1 MEPTAREAHLVYV
14 DPAAPPSKE
23 RPPSPGDRL
32 EDLYRLHA
40 KAAVRFAFLLTG
52 ERELAQDLVQDAFL
66 TLSDRLDKIDSL
78 DAFVPYL
85 RTTVLNLTRM
95 HFRHR
100 DVERAYLRR
109 ERGADGDVVVVDTSY
124 VEMRQS
130 LFRLPYRQRAAIVL
144 RFYEDLPEREI
155 AQLLGC
161 RPGTVKSLL
170 SRGLASL
177 RTETYPPNEEGENH
191 AR

>member
-1 MEPTAREAHLVYV
+1 MEPTAWEAHLVYV
-14 DPAAPPSKE
+14 DAAVPPSKE
-23 RPPSPGDRL
+23 RPASPGDRL
-32 EDLYRLHA
+32 GDLYRLHA
-40 KAAVRFAFLLTG
+40 KAAVRFAYLLTG
-52 ERELAQDLVQDAFL
+52 ERDLAQDLVQDAFL
-66 TLSDRLDKIDSL
+66 TLSDRLDRIDSPE
-78 DAFVPYL
+78 AFSPYL
-85 RTTVLNLTRM
+85 RTTILNLARM

-100 DVERAYLRR
+100 DVERGYLRR
-109 ERGADGDVVVVDTSY
+109 QRGTLSDVVVVDTSY

-177 RTETYPPNEEGENH
+177 KTEAYPQNEEGENH